1 MKFKI
6 DGLVK
11 VKLVNGQVI
20 HYIKQLGGSIVQKV
34 VFNRVQV
41 EAIKLIVRKVLKD
54 EKR

>member
-41 EAIKLIVRKVLKD
+41 AAIKLIVKKVLHD
-54 EKR
+54 ER